1 MKWICLGNFEDEEFS
16 NSFYS
21 TYSNWVQKHCSP
33 EVAERC
39 SLIFI
44 SPVSMNDPKTC
55 AQCAFNNPA
64 HRPQMILCA
73 SLVDLLNKTIQTRC
87 CRATRRLP
95 TVSSMCESI
104 SSAASPVCFIF
115 CTFNVCVQVSVCEC
129 LHTLK
134 CVSIITGLGRISGAR
149 WGTAGILRGRRE
161 GLIS

>member
-39 SLIFI
+39 SFIFI

-95 TVSSMCESI
+95 TVSSMRESI
-104 SSAASPVCFIF
+104 SSAASRLFYFFVLLMYACK
-115 CTFNVCVQVSVCEC
+115 CLCASVCTHSNVY
-129 LHTLK
+129 LSLQALG
-134 CVSIITGLGRISGAR
+134 GLVEQGEAQP
-149 WGTAGILRGRRE
+149 E
-161 GLIS
+161 F